1 VSTRPD
7 GTWTRERIT
16 PDDIRAKLGEIQGE
30 ATEQVEGARNQI
42 LAVGAGLALVL
53 LILAF
58 LLGRRAGRRSS
69 TIIEVRRV

>member
-1 VSTRPD
+1 MSTRPD